1 LIDLFGYLPLK
12 KSLSNSITFGIL
24 VDPPTK
30 TTSWTWLLEKFES
43 LKTFYTGGI
52 VYLNILMHNYSNLAL
67 VIVIEKSS
75 DSAKES
81 TSIVVWADEERILL
95 AF

>member
-1 LIDLFGYLPLK
+1 M
-12 KSLSNSITFGIL
+12 GIL
-24 VDPPTK
+24 VDPPTN
-30 TTSWTWLLEKFES
+30 TTSWILFLGIPES
-43 LKTFYTGGI
+43 FNTFSTGGI
-52 VYLNILMHNYSNLAL
+52 VYLNWLMQSYSNLAL

-81 TSIVVWADEERILL
+81 TSIDVWAEDDRILL